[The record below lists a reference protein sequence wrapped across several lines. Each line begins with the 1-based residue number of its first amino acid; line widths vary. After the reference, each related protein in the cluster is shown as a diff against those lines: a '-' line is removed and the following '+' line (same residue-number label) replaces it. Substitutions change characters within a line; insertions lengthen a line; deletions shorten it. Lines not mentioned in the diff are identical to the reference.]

1 MLSLEGWKVG
11 RIAGIEI
18 RIDPTWTFIF
28 FLVGYSF
35 FLTLEQEFAETSTGA
50 LVGLAGVMT
59 TVFFASVLL
68 HELAHAVVA
77 QGRGVEV
84 RGITL
89 FLFGGATHA
98 KLDTRQPR
106 DEFIIAAVGPVTS
119 AAIAAMLWT
128 FVELLSDVLPDELA
142 FAIGRLG
149 WINLI
154 LAVFN
159 LVPGF
164 PLDGGRLLRSLV
176 WERTGDVVLATRI
189 ASQAGQLFGYFLIG
203 VGVFEVLVGGFV
215 GGLWLAAIGWFLN
228 QAAQLSYS
236 QLRIRRLLRGIEAI
250 DVTTR
255 DFVDVPADMTL
266 KEAVD
271 DYFMRYDYNAF
282 PVQDDGRTIGIL
294 TLRAIRKV
302 PITAWTTRTAH
313 EVMEP
318 LSSECTVAAHDP
330 MDNVIDK
337 LETAQSQRV
346 LVLDGDKVIGLITPR
361 DLARWLRRAQ
371 ELDLPPTDSDT
382 PSAGR
387 AP

>member
-98 KLDTRQPR
+98 KLDTQQPR
-106 DEFIIAAVGPVTS
+106 DEFVIAAVGPVTS

-176 WERTGDVVLATRI
+176 WERTGDVVIATRI

-346 LVLDGDKVIGLITPR
+346 LVLDGDNVIGLITPR

-382 PSAGR
+382 PSAGQ